1 MLASVEDKQT
11 EECDAT
17 SSPDNISATENG
29 DSDADTNY
37 SLSGDSYWDAS
48 DSKSS
53 PFLEVNVSA
62 LNEPKKVDLTAEK
75 ENRKPKS
82 RKRKAAASS

>member
-37 SLSGDSYWDAS
+37 SLSGDSY
-48 DSKSS
+48 
-53 PFLEVNVSA
+53 
-62 LNEPKKVDLTAEK
+62 
-75 ENRKPKS
+75 
-82 RKRKAAASS
+82 